1 VSITE
6 DAPATAPVTPASAE
20 PGNGAARR
28 TSAWWWLVAA
38 SALALLGVAAVLGL
52 WWWASGAD
60 RVATYR
66 VVGQLAGIRL
76 DLADA
81 DVTIEGG
88 GTAAVEIR
96 RTDSYAFDRPPLERR
111 AVREGVLRI
120 SSRCPET
127 LLGTCRAAYRL
138 SVPDNVPIDIR
149 TTSGSVRI
157 DGLRAS
163 ATVATRSGPVVV
175 DSFCGFLLRAVSES
189 GDLGASADCSTERTE
204 LRSNRGDVRLS
215 VPPNRYRIDAQADGG
230 RRQVRGVTLAEDAP
244 FAIQALSTR
253 GDVTVEGR
261 P

>member
-6 DAPATAPVTPASAE
+6 DAPVTAPPAPADAD
-20 PGNGAARR
+20 PGDGPPRR

-38 SALALLGVAAVLGL
+38 SALALLGVAAVIGI

-66 VVGQLAGIRL
+66 VVGELSGIRL
-76 DLADA
+76 DLGDA
-81 DVTIEGG
+81 DVIIDGG
-88 GTAAVEIR
+88 GTADVEIR
-96 RTDSYAFDRPPLERR
+96 RTDTYAFDRPPVERR
-111 AVREGVLRI
+111 AVRGGFLEI

-127 LLGTCRAAYRL
+127 LLGTCRAGYRL
-138 SVPDNVPIDIR
+138 SVPDNVPIQVR
-149 TTSGSVRI
+149 TTSGNVRI

-163 ATVATRSGPVVV
+163 ATVSTGSGAVNV
-175 DSFCGFLLRAVSES
+175 DSFCGFLLRATSES
-189 GDLGASADCSTERTE
+189 GDIAAAADCSTERTE
-204 LRSNRGDVRLS
+204 LRSNRGDVRLA
-215 VPPNRYRIDAQADGG
+215 VPPNRYRIDAQSDGG
-230 RRQVRGVTLAEDAP
+230 NRQVRGVTLAEDAP